1 MTVVA
6 QAATPQ
12 CAARKGRMKDWILGK
27 LLDAANWALDRALD
41 VLNWWER
48 DK

>member
-1 MTVVA
+1 
-6 QAATPQ
+6 
-12 CAARKGRMKDWILGK
+12 MKDWILGK